1 MRKAC
6 LSALFLALAACS
18 SQPTTLQAVAPIN
31 SRPVI
36 ERVTYRTADQDHGP
50 VIYPE
55 LHFRAEDGN
64 VVAIHR
70 ELVSNDSPK
79 ALLNFVSD
87 SPVSIGPEQQ
97 KQGAVYSGGWQCGP
111 DKYRA
116 QLRAYLIDA
125 NHNHSNTVD
134 YSIDCAE

>member
-1 MRKAC
+1 MRTAC
-6 LSALFLALAACS
+6 LSMLLVALAGCS
-18 SQPTTLQAVAPIN
+18 SQPPDLRGFAPTN
-31 SRPVI
+31 SKPVI
-36 ERVTYRTADQDHGP
+36 DEVTYRTTDQDSNP

-55 LHFRAEDGN
+55 LHFRSADGN

-79 ALLNFVSD
+79 ALVNFVSD
-87 SPVSIGPEQQ
+87 GPVAVSPDQQ
-97 KQGAVYSGGWQCGP
+97 KRGAVYAGGWHCGS

-116 QLRAYLIDA
+116 QLRAYLIDT

-134 YSIDCAE
+134 YSIDCSE

>member
-6 LSALFLALAACS
+6 LSALLLVLAGCS
-18 SQPTTLQAVAPIN
+18 GQSPALQAIDSLN
-31 SRPVI
+31 SKPVI
-36 ERVTYRTADQDHGP
+36 DQVTYRTTDQDDHP
-50 VIYPE
+50 VVYPE
-55 LHFRAEDGN
+55 LHFRSPDGN

-70 ELVSNDSPK
+70 ELVSTVSPK

-87 SPVSIGPEQQ
+87 GPVPIGPDQQ
-97 KQGAVYSGGWQCGP
+97 KKGAVYRGTWKCGP

-116 QLRAYLIDA
+116 ELRAYLIDT

-134 YSIDCAE
+134 YSIDCSE

>member
-1 MRKAC
+1 MRNAC
-6 LSALFLALAACS
+6 LFALLLTLAACS
-18 SQPTTLQAVAPIN
+18 SQPPDLQAVAPLN

-36 ERVTYRTADQDHGP
+36 EQVTYRTADQDRGP

-55 LHFRAEDGN
+55 LHFRSPDGN

-87 SPVSIGPEQQ
+87 SPVSIGPDQQ
-97 KQGAVYSGGWQCGP
+97 KEGAVYAGGWQCGA

-116 QLRAYLIDA
+116 QLRAYLIDT

-134 YSIDCAE
+134 YSIVCAQ

>member
-1 MRKAC
+1 MRTC
-6 LSALFLALAACS
+6 LSMLLVALAGCS
-18 SQPTTLQAVAPIN
+18 GQSADLQAISPIN

-36 ERVTYRTADQDHGP
+36 DQVTYRTTDQ

-55 LHFRAEDGN
+55 LHFRSADGN

-70 ELVSNDSPK
+70 ELISNDSPK

-87 SPVSIGPEQQ
+87 GPVAVAPDQQ
-97 KQGAVYSGGWQCGP
+97 KRGAVYTGGWHCGS

-116 QLRAYLIDA
+116 QLRAYLIDT

-134 YSIDCAE
+134 YAIDCAE

>member
-1 MRKAC
+1 MRYAC
-6 LSALFLALAACS
+6 LSALLVALAGCS
-18 SQPTTLQAVAPIN
+18 SQTPVA

-36 ERVTYRTADQDHGP
+36 DQVTYRTTDQDHNP

-55 LHFRAEDGN
+55 LHFRSQDGN

-70 ELVSNDSPK
+70 ELLSNDSPR

-87 SPVSIGPEQQ
+87 SPVAVSPDQQ
-97 KQGAVYSGGWQCGP
+97 RQGAVYNSGWQCGA

-116 QLRAYLIDA
+116 KLRAYLIDT
-125 NHNHSNTVD
+125 NHNHSNSVD
-134 YSIDCAE
+134 YAIDCSE

>member
-6 LSALFLALAACS
+6 LSALLLALAGCS
-18 SQPTTLQAVAPIN
+18 GQSPALQAID
-31 SRPVI
+31 SIDSKPVI
-36 ERVTYRTADQDHGP
+36 DQVTYRTTDQDNNP

-55 LHFRAEDGN
+55 LHFRSPDGN

-70 ELVSNDSPK
+70 ELISQDSPK

-87 SPVSIGPEQQ
+87 GPVAIGPDQQ
-97 KQGAVYSGGWQCGP
+97 KKGAVYSGGWKCGA

-116 QLRAYLIDA
+116 QLRAYLIDT

>member
-1 MRKAC
+1 MLKAC
-6 LSALFLALAACS
+6 LSLLLVTLAGCS
-18 SQPTTLQAVAPIN
+18 SQPSDLHGLTPGN

-36 ERVTYRTADQDHGP
+36 DQVTYRTTDQNNNP

-55 LHFRAEDGN
+55 LHFRSSDGN

-79 ALLNFVSD
+79 ALLNYISD
-87 SPVSIGPEQQ
+87 SPVAVSPDQQ
-97 KQGAVYSGGWQCGP
+97 KKGAVYSGGWQCGA
-111 DKYRA
+111 DRYRA
-116 QLRAYLIDA
+116 QLRAYLIDT

-134 YSIDCAE
+134 YSIDCSQ